1 MFSKE
6 EIIKLIEDRRCKL
19 LVKVIGDEK
28 EFKVNV
34 SIMDEFT
41 EPNYKIFVNPF
52 LEYVKDLN
60 EETLDF
66 WTGKWYFDDL
76 FSVMENTKWKWEIT
90 E

>member
-1 MFSKE
+1 MLNKE
-6 EIIKLIEDRRCKL
+6 EIIKLIEERRCKL

-34 SIMDEFT
+34 SIMDELT

-76 FSVMENTKWKWEIT
+76 FTNMGNTRWTWEVME
-90 E
+90 